1 MTRARVQAALA
12 EAVVRALAEGDVLAL
27 QPLVSSKVVD
37 HSAPQGQ
44 PAGWPGV
51 RERAMTLCAA
61 MPGSDVS
68 VDVLTAAGDTVLAR
82 AELTAVR
89 LGATPGAAP
98 TTTSLI
104 VVLVLRFVDD
114 LLTEMWT
121 SSDLV
126 LDRLTGEI
134 AKQRIPSGR
143 LPA

>member
-27 QPLVSSKVVD
+27 QPLVSSNVVD
-37 HSAPQGQ
+37 HSARQGQ

-61 MPGSDVS
+61 MPGSDVT

-89 LGATPGAAP
+89 LGATPSAAP

-104 VVLVLRFVDD
+104 VVLVLRFADD

-126 LDRLTGEI
+126 LDRI
-134 AKQRIPSGR
+134 AGQVAQGMAASR

>member
-27 QPLVSSKVVD
+27 QPLVSPRVID

-68 VDVLTAAGDTVLAR
+68 VDVLSAAGNTVLAR

-89 LGATPGAAP
+89 LGVTPGAAP
-98 TTTSLI
+98 TTTNLI

-114 LLTEMWT
+114 QLTEMWT
-121 SSDLV
+121 SSDFV
-126 LDRLTGEI
+126 LDQITGEI
-134 AKQRIPSGR
+134 TKQRTSSNR